1 MNDAAMKW
9 IDSFLAKLR
18 NERNYSPHTLKSYSR
33 DLQSLIAYCDKQEI
47 TQWSDID
54 DQAIRLLISQRHR
67 QGLGG
72 ASLQRMLSTFRS
84 FFKYLLIENQV
95 LNNPAQHIQAP
106 KTGRKLP
113 STLDVD
119 SVVRLIEI
127 KGDEVDTVRD
137 RAMLEL
143 FYSSGLRLSELS
155 SLDVNDGQKSLSGII
170 RVTGKGDKEREL
182 PVGDKAS
189 AAIKQWLTRRAEL
202 ANKDESALFV
212 GKQGK
217 RIHNSVIQKRLK
229 YWAQKQGIEM
239 NVFPHLLRH
248 SFASHMLESSGDL
261 RAVQELLGHTDISTT
276 QIYTHLDFQHLAK
289 VYDAAHP
296 RARLGAKRGAKLSA
310 KRGDKLTKK

>member
-1 MNDAAMKW
+1 MNYAAMKW

-18 NERNYSPHTLKSYSR
+18 TEKNYSPHTLKSYSR
-33 DLQSLIAYCDKQEI
+33 DLESLITYCEQQEI
-47 TQWSDID
+47 SHWSDID
-54 DQAIRLLISQRHR
+54 DQAIRSLISQRHR
-67 QGLGG
+67 QGLAGK
-72 ASLQRMLSTFRS
+72 SLQRMLSSFRS

-95 LNNPAQHIQAP
+95 INNPAQHIQAP
-106 KTGRKLP
+106 KTSRKLP

-119 SVVRLIEI
+119 NITRLLEI
-127 KGDEVDTVRD
+127 KGDEVETVRD

-155 SLDVNDGQKSLSGII
+155 SLDIAEGQKSLTATI
-170 RVTGKGDKEREL
+170 RVRGKGDKEREL
-182 PVGDKAS
+182 PVGKKARE
-189 AAIKQWLTRRAEL
+189 AMQAWLKRRPEL
-202 ANKDESALFV
+202 ANENEQALFV

-229 YWAQKQGIEM
+229 YWAQKQGIDM

-261 RAVQELLGHTDISTT
+261 RAVQELLGHADISTT
-276 QIYTHLDFQHLAK
+276 QIYTHLDFQHLAR

-296 RARLGAKRGAKLSA
+296 RAKTGAKVRAKAGAKKIEA
-310 KRGDKLTKK
+310 E

>member
-1 MNDAAMKW
+1 MNNTATKW

-18 NERNYSPHTLKSYSR
+18 DERNYSPHTLKNYSR
-33 DLQSLIAYCDKQEI
+33 DLKSLLAYCEQQNISHWYDLEEQH
-47 TQWSDID
+47 
-54 DQAIRLLISQRHR
+54 IRSLISQRHR

-72 ASLQRMLSTFRS
+72 ASLQRVLSTFRS
-84 FFKYLLIENQV
+84 FFKYLLIENEIK
-95 LNNPAQHIQAP
+95 NNPAANVKAP
-106 KTGRKLP
+106 KTSRKLP

-119 SVVRLIEI
+119 SVIRLIEI
-127 KGDEVDTVRD
+127 KGDEVETVRD

-155 SLDVNDGQKSLSGII
+155 SLNADDGKRSLEGTI
-170 RVTGKGDKEREL
+170 RVKGKGDKERDL
-182 PVGDKAS
+182 PVGSKACE
-189 AAIKQWLTRRAEL
+189 AMTAWLSRRAEL
-202 ANKDESALFV
+202 ASENEQALFV

-239 NVFPHLLRH
+239 NVFPHMLRH

-261 RAVQELLGHTDISTT
+261 RAVQELLGHADISTT

-296 RARLGAKRGAKLSA
+296 RA
-310 KRGDKLTKK
+310 KLTKK

>member
-1 MNDAAMKW
+1 MNDTAMKW
-9 IDSFLAKLR
+9 INSFLAKLR

-33 DLQSLIAYCDKQEI
+33 DLNLLVAYCDQEKI
-47 TQWSDID
+47 SHWTDID
-54 DQAIRLLISQRHR
+54 DQHIRSLISKKHR

-72 ASLQRMLSTFRS
+72 ASLQHLLSTFRS
-84 FFKYLLIENQV
+84 FFKYLLVENIIK
-95 LNNPAQHIQAP
+95 NNPAQNIQAP

-119 SVVRLIEI
+119 SITRLIEI
-127 KGDEVDTVRD
+127 KGDEVEIIRD
-137 RAMLEL
+137 RAILEL

-155 SLDVNDGQKSLSGII
+155 SLDVENGKNITSGTI
-170 RVTGKGDKEREL
+170 RVKGKGDKERDI
-182 PVGDKAS
+182 PVGKKACD
-189 AAIKQWLTRRAEL
+189 AINAWLMRRAEI
-202 ANKDESALFV
+202 ANENEHALFV

-229 YWAQKQGIEM
+229 YWAQKQGIDM

-261 RAVQELLGHTDISTT
+261 RAVQELLGHADISTT

-296 RARLGAKRGAKLSA
+296 RA
-310 KRGDKLTKK
+310 KLTKK

>member
-9 IDSFLAKLR
+9 IDLFLAKLR
-18 NERNYSPHTLKSYSR
+18 NERNYSSHTIKSYSR
-33 DLQSLIAYCDKQEI
+33 DLQSLIEYCDQEKI
-47 TQWSDID
+47 TQWTDID
-54 DQAIRLLISQRHR
+54 DQTIRSLISKRHR

-72 ASLQRMLSTFRS
+72 ASLQRMLSTLRS
-84 FFKYLLIENQV
+84 FFKYLLIENIV
-95 LNNPAQHIQAP
+95 VNNPAQNIQAP

-119 SVVRLIEI
+119 SITRLIEI
-127 KGDEVDTVRD
+127 KGDEVETVRD

-155 SLDVNDGQKSLSGII
+155 SLNVESGKNIVSGTI
-170 RVTGKGDKEREL
+170 RVKGKGDKERDL
-182 PVGDKAS
+182 PVGNKAS
-189 AAIKQWLTRRAEL
+189 AAIKIWLTRRAEL
-202 ANKDESALFV
+202 ANENEAALFV

-261 RAVQELLGHTDISTT
+261 RAVQELLGHADISTT

-289 VYDAAHP
+289 VYDATHP
-296 RARLGAKRGAKLSA
+296 RAKLS
-310 KRGDKLTKK
+310 KK

>member
-1 MNDAAMKW
+1 MKW

-18 NERNYSPHTLKSYSR
+18 NERNYSSHTLKSYSR
-33 DLQSLIAYCDKQEI
+33 DLQSLIAFCDEQNI
-47 TQWSDID
+47 TEWTDVD
-54 DQAIRLLISQRHR
+54 DQHIRSLISKRHR
-67 QGLGG
+67 QGLSG
-72 ASLQRMLSTFRS
+72 ASLQRLLSTLRS
-84 FFKYLLIENQV
+84 FFKYLLIENFV
-95 LNNPAQHIQAP
+95 KNNPAQNIQAP
-106 KTGRKLP
+106 KTSRKLP

-119 SVVRLIEI
+119 SVSRLIEI
-127 KGDEVDTVRD
+127 KGDEVETVRD

-155 SLDVNDGQKSLSGII
+155 TLDIDEGKSSTSGTI
-170 RVTGKGDKEREL
+170 RVRGKGAKERDV
-182 PVGDKAS
+182 PVGKKAC
-189 AAIKQWLTRRAEL
+189 AAISAWLKRRAEL
-202 ANKDESALFV
+202 ANENEQALFV

-229 YWAQKQGIEM
+229 YWAQKQGIDM

-261 RAVQELLGHTDISTT
+261 RAVQELLGHADISTT

-296 RARLGAKRGAKLSA
+296 RA
-310 KRGDKLTKK
+310 KLTKK

>member
-1 MNDAAMKW
+1 MKNAAMKW

-18 NERNYSPHTLKSYSR
+18 NERNYSSHTLKSYSR
-33 DLQSLIAYCDKQEI
+33 DLQSLIAYCDKHDI
-47 TQWSDID
+47 SQWTDID
-54 DQAIRLLISQRHR
+54 DQVIRSLISQCHR

-84 FFKYLLIENQV
+84 FFKYLLVENQL
-95 LNNPAQHIQAP
+95 LNNPAKNIQAP

-119 SVVRLIEI
+119 SVARLIEI
-127 KGDEVDTVRD
+127 KGDEAETVRD
-137 RAMLEL
+137 RAILEL

-155 SLDVNDGQKSLSGII
+155 SLDLNDGKKSVSGVI

-182 PVGDKAS
+182 PVGKKAS
-189 AAIKQWLTRRAEL
+189 EAIKVWLSRRAEL
-202 ANKDESALFV
+202 ANENEQALFV

-229 YWAQKQGIEM
+229 YWAQKQGIDM

-261 RAVQELLGHTDISTT
+261 RAVQELLGHADISTT
-276 QIYTHLDFQHLAK
+276 QIYTHLDFQHLAR

-296 RARLGAKRGAKLSA
+296 RAKLSA
-310 KRGDKLTKK
+310 KAGEKLGKK

>member
-9 IDSFLAKLR
+9 IESFLAKLR
-18 NERNYSPHTLKSYSR
+18 TEKNYSSHTLKSYSR
-33 DLQSLIAYCDKQEI
+33 DLKSLIVYCDEQEI
-47 TQWSDID
+47 MQWSDVD
-54 DQAIRLLISQRHR
+54 DQNIRSLISKRHR

-72 ASLQRMLSTFRS
+72 SSLQRMLSTFRS
-84 FFKYLLIENQV
+84 FFKYLLIENV
-95 LNNPAQHIQAP
+95 VKNNPAQEIQAP

-119 SVVRLIEI
+119 SITRLIEI
-127 KGDEVDTVRD
+127 KGDEVETVRD

-155 SLDVNDGQKSLSGII
+155 SLNVENGKKITSGTI
-170 RVTGKGDKEREL
+170 RVKGKGDKERDL
-182 PVGDKAS
+182 PVGGKAS
-189 AAIKQWLTRRAEL
+189 DAVKAWLSRRAEL
-202 ANKDESALFV
+202 ANENEAALFV

-229 YWAQKQGIEM
+229 YWAQKQGIDM

-261 RAVQELLGHTDISTT
+261 RAVQELLGHADISTT

-296 RARLGAKRGAKLSA
+296 RAKLN
-310 KRGDKLTKK
+310 KK

>member
-9 IDSFLAKLR
+9 VDSFLAKLR
-18 NERNYSPHTLKSYSR
+18 NQRNYSPHTLKSYSR
-33 DLQSLIAYCDKQEI
+33 DLGSLIAYCDKQNI
-47 TQWSDID
+47 TRWSDVD
-54 DQAIRLLISQRHR
+54 DQHIRSLVNQRHR

-72 ASLQRMLSTFRS
+72 ASLQHLLSTFRS
-84 FFKYLLIENQV
+84 FFKYLLIENEV
-95 LNNPAQHIQAP
+95 KNNPAVNIQAP
-106 KTGRKLP
+106 KSGRKLP

-119 SVVRLIEI
+119 SVVQLIEI
-127 KGDEVDTVRD
+127 KGDEVETIRD
-137 RAMLEL
+137 RAILEL

-155 SLDVNDGQKSLSGII
+155 SLDVQSGLELKSGTL
-170 RVTGKGDKEREL
+170 RVRGKGDKERDL
-182 PVGDKAS
+182 PVGAKAIT
-189 AAIKQWLTRRAEL
+189 AINAWLACRAKI
-202 ANKDESALFV
+202 ANQDEQALFV

-229 YWAQKQGIEM
+229 YWATKQGIDI

-261 RAVQELLGHTDISTT
+261 RAVQELLGHADISTT

-296 RARLGAKRGAKLSA
+296 RSKLGAKSV
-310 KRGDKLTKK
+310 KK

>member
-18 NERNYSPHTLKSYSR
+18 NERNYSPHTLKNYSR
-33 DLQSLIAYCDKQEI
+33 DLKSLTAYCAQQSI
-47 TQWSDID
+47 AQWSDIN
-54 DQAIRLLISQRHR
+54 DQNIRSLISQRHR

-84 FFKYLLIENQV
+84 FFKYLLIENEIK
-95 LNNPAQHIQAP
+95 NNPAANVQAP
-106 KTGRKLP
+106 KTSRKLP

-119 SVVRLIEI
+119 SIIRLIEI
-127 KGDEVDTVRD
+127 KGDEVETVRD

-155 SLDVNDGQKSLSGII
+155 SLDVEEGKKSVSGII
-170 RVTGKGDKEREL
+170 RVTGKGDKQREL
-182 PVGDKAS
+182 PVGSKAC
-189 AAIKQWLTRRAEL
+189 AAIKEWLKRRNEL
-202 ANKDESALFV
+202 VSEKHKDVQALFL

-229 YWAQKQGIEM
+229 YWAQKQGIDM
-239 NVFPHLLRH
+239 NVFPHMLRH

-261 RAVQELLGHTDISTT
+261 RAVQELLGHADISTT

-296 RARLGAKRGAKLSA
+296 RA
-310 KRGDKLTKK
+310 KLTKK

>member
-1 MNDAAMKW
+1 MNESAMKW
-9 IDSFLAKLR
+9 INSFLAKLR

-33 DLQSLIAYCDKQEI
+33 DLNSLIVYCDEEEI

-54 DQAIRLLISQRHR
+54 DQHIRTLISKKHR
-67 QGLGG
+67 QGLSG
-72 ASLQRMLSTFRS
+72 ASLQRLLSTFRS
-84 FFKYLLIENQV
+84 FFKYLLVENMIK
-95 LNNPAQHIQAP
+95 NNPAKNIQAP

-119 SVVRLIEI
+119 SVTRLIEI
-127 KGDEVDTVRD
+127 KGDEVETVRD
-137 RAMLEL
+137 RAILEL

-155 SLDVNDGQKSLSGII
+155 SLDIEIGKNITSGAI
-170 RVTGKGDKEREL
+170 RVKGKGDKERDI
-182 PVGDKAS
+182 PVGKKAS
-189 AAIKQWLTRRAEL
+189 EAVKAWLTRRVEL
-202 ANKDESALFV
+202 ANENEQALFV

-229 YWAQKQGIEM
+229 YWAQKQGIEI

-261 RAVQELLGHTDISTT
+261 RAVQELLGHADISTT

-296 RARLGAKRGAKLSA
+296 RAKLG
-310 KRGDKLTKK
+310 KK

>member
-1 MNDAAMKW
+1 MNDSALKW

-18 NERNYSPHTLKSYSR
+18 NERNYSPHTLKSYNR
-33 DLQSLIAYCDKQEI
+33 DLTSLITYCDENKI
-47 TQWSDID
+47 SQWADID
-54 DQAIRLLISQRHR
+54 DQHIRSLIAKRHR

-72 ASLQRMLSTFRS
+72 TSLQRMLSTFRS
-84 FFKYLLIENQV
+84 FFKYLLIENIIP
-95 LNNPAQHIQAP
+95 NNPALNIQAP

-119 SVVRLIEI
+119 SMTRLIEI
-127 KGDEVDTVRD
+127 KGDEVETVRD

-143 FYSSGLRLSELS
+143 FYSSGLRLSELTSLNVESGKSIS
-155 SLDVNDGQKSLSGII
+155 SGTI
-170 RVTGKGDKEREL
+170 RVRGKGDKERDI
-182 PVGDKAS
+182 PVGKKACE
-189 AAIKQWLTRRAEL
+189 AIKVWLARRAEL
-202 ANKDESALFV
+202 ANENELALFV

-229 YWAQKQGIEM
+229 YWAQKQGIDV

-261 RAVQELLGHTDISTT
+261 RAVQELLGHADISTT

-296 RARLGAKRGAKLSA
+296 RAKLNAKLE
-310 KRGDKLTKK
+310 KKG

>member
-1 MNDAAMKW
+1 MTDSAMKW
-9 IDSFLAKLR
+9 INSFLAKLQH
-18 NERNYSPHTLKSYSR
+18 ERNYSPHTLKNYSR
-33 DLQSLIAYCDKQEI
+33 DLKSLVAYCVQQEI
-47 TQWSDID
+47 EQWLDVD
-54 DQAIRLLISQRHR
+54 EQHIRLLISKRHR

-72 ASLQRMLSTFRS
+72 TSLQRMLSTFRS
-84 FFKYLLIENQV
+84 FFKFLLIENQIKS
-95 LNNPAQHIQAP
+95 NPAANIQAP
-106 KTGRKLP
+106 KSARKLP

-127 KGDEVDTVRD
+127 KGDEVETVRD

-155 SLDVNDGQKSLSGII
+155 SLNLENGKNILSGMI
-170 RVTGKGDKEREL
+170 RVRGKGDKERDL
-182 PVGDKAS
+182 PVGEKAGL
-189 AAIKQWLTRRAEL
+189 AIKAWLLRRAEL
-202 ANKDESALFV
+202 ANKNEQALFV

-229 YWAQKQGIEM
+229 HWAQKQGIDV

-261 RAVQELLGHTDISTT
+261 RAVQELLGHADISTT

-296 RARLGAKRGAKLSA
+296 RAKLN
-310 KRGDKLTKK
+310 KK

>member
-1 MNDAAMKW
+1 MEW
-9 IDSFLAKLR
+9 INSFLAKLC
-18 NERNYSPHTLKSYSR
+18 NERNYSPHTLKNYSR
-33 DLQSLIAYCDKQEI
+33 DLKSLLAYCEQQNI
-47 TQWSDID
+47 TQWLDID
-54 DQAIRLLISQRHR
+54 EQHIRSLISQRHR

-84 FFKYLLIENQV
+84 FFKYLLIENEIK
-95 LNNPAQHIQAP
+95 NNPAANVQAP

-119 SVVRLIEI
+119 SIARLIEI
-127 KGDEVDTVRD
+127 KGDEIETVRD

-155 SLDVNDGQKSLSGII
+155 SLDVEEGRKSALGII
-170 RVTGKGDKEREL
+170 RVTGKGDKQREL
-182 PVGDKAS
+182 PVGSKAC
-189 AAIKQWLTRRAEL
+189 AAITEWLKRRNEL
-202 ANKDESALFV
+202 ISEKYKDEQALFL

-229 YWAQKQGIEM
+229 YWAQKQGIDM
-239 NVFPHLLRH
+239 NVFPHMLRH

-261 RAVQELLGHTDISTT
+261 RAVQELLGHADISTT

-296 RARLGAKRGAKLSA
+296 RA
-310 KRGDKLTKK
+310 KLTKK

>member
-1 MNDAAMKW
+1 MTDSAMKW
-9 IDSFLAKLR
+9 INSFLAKLQH
-18 NERNYSPHTLKSYSR
+18 ERNYSPHTLKNYSR
-33 DLQSLIAYCDKQEI
+33 DLKSLVAYCAQQEI
-47 TQWSDID
+47 VQWLDVD
-54 DQAIRLLISQRHR
+54 EQHIRLLISKRHR

-72 ASLQRMLSTFRS
+72 TSLQRMLSTFRS
-84 FFKYLLIENQV
+84 FFKFLLIENQIKS
-95 LNNPAQHIQAP
+95 NPATNIQAP
-106 KTGRKLP
+106 KSARKLP

-127 KGDEVDTVRD
+127 KGDEVETVRD

-155 SLDVNDGQKSLSGII
+155 SLDLENGKNILSGMI
-170 RVTGKGDKEREL
+170 RVRGKGDKERDL
-182 PVGDKAS
+182 PVGEKAGL
-189 AAIKQWLTRRAEL
+189 AIKAWLLRRAEL
-202 ANKDESALFV
+202 ANKNEQALFV

-229 YWAQKQGIEM
+229 YWAQKQGIDV

-261 RAVQELLGHTDISTT
+261 RAVQELLGHADISTT

-296 RARLGAKRGAKLSA
+296 RAKLN
-310 KRGDKLTKK
+310 KK

>member
-1 MNDAAMKW
+1 MNDSALKR

-33 DLQSLIAYCDKQEI
+33 DLTSLITYCDEKKI
-47 TQWSDID
+47 LAWTDID
-54 DQAIRLLISQRHR
+54 DQDIRSLISKRHR

-72 ASLQRMLSTFRS
+72 KSLQRMLSSFRS
-84 FFKYLLIENQV
+84 FFKYLLIENIIP
-95 LNNPAQHIQAP
+95 NNPALNIQAP

-119 SVVRLIEI
+119 SMTRLIEI
-127 KGDEVDTVRD
+127 KGDEVETVRD

-143 FYSSGLRLSELS
+143 FYSSGLRLSELTSLNVKNGEDLS
-155 SLDVNDGQKSLSGII
+155 SGTI
-170 RVTGKGDKEREL
+170 RVIGKGDKERDI
-182 PVGDKAS
+182 PVGTKAVK
-189 AAIKQWLTRRAEL
+189 AVKAWLARRGEI
-202 ANKDESALFV
+202 ANENEQALFV

-229 YWAQKQGIEM
+229 YWAQKQGIDM

-261 RAVQELLGHTDISTT
+261 RAVQELLGHADISTT

-296 RARLGAKRGAKLSA
+296 RAKLNAKL
-310 KRGDKLTKK
+310 DKKG

>member
-1 MNDAAMKW
+1 MKW

-18 NERNYSPHTLKSYSR
+18 NERNYSIHTLKSYTR
-33 DLQSLIAYCDKQEI
+33 DLQSLTAFCDEQNI
-47 TQWSDID
+47 TDWTSVD
-54 DQAIRLLISQRHR
+54 DQHIRSLISKRHR

-84 FFKYLLIENQV
+84 FFKYLLIENIV
-95 LNNPAQHIQAP
+95 KNNPAQNIQAP
-106 KTGRKLP
+106 KTSRKLP

-119 SVVRLIEI
+119 SVARLIEI
-127 KGDEVDTVRD
+127 KGNETETVRD

-155 SLDVNDGQKSLSGII
+155 GLDIEEGKSTASGTI
-170 RVTGKGDKEREL
+170 RVRGKGAKEREI
-182 PVGDKAS
+182 PVGKKACD
-189 AAIKQWLTRRAEL
+189 AINVWLKRRAEL
-202 ANKDESALFV
+202 ANEGEQALFV

-217 RIHNSVIQKRLK
+217 RINNSVIQKRLK
-229 YWAQKQGIEM
+229 YWAQKQGIDM

-261 RAVQELLGHTDISTT
+261 RAVQELLGHADISTT

-296 RARLGAKRGAKLSA
+296 RAKLS
-310 KRGDKLTKK
+310 KK

>member
-1 MNDAAMKW
+1 MNDAAMEW
-9 IDSFLAKLR
+9 IHSFLAKLHY
-18 NERNYSPHTLKSYSR
+18 ERNYSEHTLKSYSR
-33 DLQSLIAYCDKQEI
+33 DLQSLTAYCNQQNI
-47 TQWSDID
+47 TQWADIE
-54 DQAIRLLISQRHR
+54 DQNIRLLISQRHR

-84 FFKYLLIENQV
+84 FFKYLLIENIV
-95 LNNPAQHIQAP
+95 KNNPASSVQAP

-119 SVVRLIEI
+119 SVTRLIEF
-127 KGDEVDTVRD
+127 KDDEAESIRD

-155 SLDVNDGQKSLSGII
+155 ALNIENGMEVKSGTL
-170 RVTGKGDKEREL
+170 RVSGKGSKERDL
-182 PVGDKAS
+182 PVGPKAIT
-189 AAIKQWLTRRAEL
+189 AIQEWLKRRAEL
-202 ANKDESALFV
+202 ANEGELALFV

-229 YWAQKQGIEM
+229 YWAQKQGLDM
-239 NVFPHLLRH
+239 NVFPHMLRH

-261 RAVQELLGHTDISTT
+261 RAVQELLGHADISTT

-289 VYDAAHP
+289 VYDATHP
-296 RARLGAKRGAKLSA
+296 RAKMAAKQN
-310 KRGDKLTKK
+310 KK